1 MQLTE
6 HTPGDYNVVRRIQA
20 DRIDINHQSFES
32 SLILGARLLETDWPV
47 HDYDDLTEATIEP
60 LLTHRPEVVL
70 LGHGERQSFP
80 PIEIQ
85 RLFLRAGIGLECMT
99 LDAAAR
105 TFNILMSE
113 NRRALA
119 GFILPSPDAA

>member
-6 HTPGDYNVVRRIQA
+6 HLPGNYHVVRKITPQGIQ
-20 DRIDINHQSFES
+20 IDEDEYRD

-47 HDYDDLTEATIEP
+47 TTYDDLDREAIEP
-60 LLTHRPEVVL
+60 LLTHQPEVVL
-70 LGHGERQSFP
+70 LGHGAEQSFP
-80 PIEIQ
+80 PIGIQ
-85 RLFLRAGIGLECMT
+85 RQFLRAGVGLECMT

-105 TFNILMSE
+105 TFNVLMSE

-119 GFILPSPDAA
+119 GFILPAR